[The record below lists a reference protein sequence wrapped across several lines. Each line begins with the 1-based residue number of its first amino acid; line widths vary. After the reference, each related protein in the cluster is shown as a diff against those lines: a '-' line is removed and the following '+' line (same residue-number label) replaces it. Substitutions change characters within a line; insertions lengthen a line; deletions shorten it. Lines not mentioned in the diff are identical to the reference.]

1 MHTLDLRRDPAIDAR
16 TRAALVNARADVAA
30 RCPQL
35 APPATVRWSARPVA
49 GLDRATPWLWGP
61 ADRDPLLGPGGPAV
75 IPLPQ
80 LRELRRI
87 VAAGARFDAVGVA
100 HELDPDGPVRPLL
113 PLLADG
119 PRTCSDEVARE
130 LVGPVPARPGAT
142 RLLDGLVGGAAAGRL
157 AGALDQ
163 ILDPIVFGVV
173 APWPLTDGVPS
184 LWFPLVVWRW

>member
-1 MHTLDLRRDPAIDAR
+1 MHTLDLCRDPAIDAR
-16 TRAALVNARADVAA
+16 ARAALVRTQAAVAA
-30 RCPQL
+30 RYPQL
-35 APPATVRWSARPVA
+35 APPTAVRWSAHPVV

-61 ADRDPLLGPGGPAV
+61 ADRDRLLGPGSPAV

-80 LRELRRI
+80 LRELRRV
-87 VAAGARFDAVGVA
+87 VAAGAHFDAVAVA

-157 AGALDQ
+157 AGALDR

-173 APWPLTDGVPS
+173 APWPLTHGVPS
-184 LWFPLVVWRW
+184 LWFPLVAWRW